1 MHVHLSN
8 SIQCAGCGM
17 AIMLYKRYTVCMC
30 AGVIDYVML
39 LLIGAIL
46 LLHAVVVIV
55 SL

>member
-1 MHVHLSN
+1 MTITLYN
-8 SIQCAGCGM
+8 S
-17 AIMLYKRYTVCMC
+17 YTICMS

-46 LLHAVVVIV
+46 LLHAVVVVV